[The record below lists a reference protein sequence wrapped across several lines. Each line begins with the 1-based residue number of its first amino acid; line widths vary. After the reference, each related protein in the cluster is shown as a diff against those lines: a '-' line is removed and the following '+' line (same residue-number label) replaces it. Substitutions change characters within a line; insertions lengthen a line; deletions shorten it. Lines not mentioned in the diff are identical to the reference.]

1 MMDCDTYNI
10 GYVAYT
16 MQDGVKTTRIVDCLL
31 EPQRTVVGVACIT
44 AWAFALI
51 NGVVWQDENEREC
64 IAAPLIKRINVNKFQ
79 TFGNP

>member
-31 EPQRTVVGVACIT
+31 QPQRTILAVAFVT
-44 AWAFALI
+44 AWAFFLI
-51 NGVVWQDENEREC
+51 NGVVSQDEDEREC
-64 IAAPLIKRINVNKFQ
+64 IAAPLIKRINVNKLQ